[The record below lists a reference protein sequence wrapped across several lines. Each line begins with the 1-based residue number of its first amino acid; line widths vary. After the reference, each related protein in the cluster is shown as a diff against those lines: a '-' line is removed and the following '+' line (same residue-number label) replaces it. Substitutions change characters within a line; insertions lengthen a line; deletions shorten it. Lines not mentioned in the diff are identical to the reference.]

1 MSVYWNTWD
10 FKSALNVIRLQRF
23 FVLLLIVMLC
33 DVAKS
38 QSGVSSQ
45 RFFCEGEGKAKGLA
59 INFYPPLNWEEQEG
73 NRPNVVKK
81 WVSSDSEG
89 APASFLFLVD
99 ADEVLA
105 SMTRQDLIDIFS
117 DEAFIQE
124 MAMMY
129 MEGLSADGY
138 ETRLLTASSI
148 RVDGEPG
155 FQMDYVMAMKQLG
168 IEVVLYSRQYQV
180 VTQGKMLNMQFAFSS
195 EEELNRSA
203 GLMFSVMNSVV
214 LPGKWIR

>member
-1 MSVYWNTWD
+1 
-10 FKSALNVIRLQRF
+10 
-23 FVLLLIVMLC
+23 MLC
-33 DVAKS
+33 GAAKS
-38 QSGVSSQ
+38 QTGISSH

-73 NRPNVVKK
+73 DRPNVVKK
-81 WVSSDSEG
+81 WVSSDSD
-89 APASFLFLVD
+89 AATASFLFLVD

-105 SMTRQDLIDIFS
+105 SMTRQDLIDVFS
-117 DEAFIQE
+117 DEVFIQE
-124 MAMMY
+124 MAVMY

-138 ETRLLTASSI
+138 KTRLLKASSI

-155 FQMDYVMAMKQLG
+155 FQMDYVMVAKKLG
-168 IEVVLYSRQYQV
+168 IEVVLHFRQYQV

-195 EEELNRSA
+195 EDELNRNT

-214 LPGKWIR
+214 LPGKWTR